1 MTQST
6 TTGSTPL
13 AATTTEHRWRAF
25 VVLAAAYFMTIV
37 DLTVTNVAL
46 PSIGRALS
54 FAENDLQWIVTA
66 YGITFGGILL
76 LGGRLSDALGRRRV
90 FILGMAVLTIAS
102 LACGLAADDLFLI
115 VARGVQGVGAALLL
129 PAALGT
135 VLAIFPE
142 GADRNRALGV
152 WGAMGA
158 MGATAGLLAGG
169 LLTKYV
175 GWEAIFFANL
185 PVGIVAIALA
195 PAWVPATRASET
207 YRRVDPVGALLVTG
221 GLVVLVYTI
230 STAPTEG
237 WVTVRTA
244 VLLAI
249 AIVLVAG
256 FAVAESRSRQP
267 LLRGRLVPGRALVNA
282 NVVGFLLG
290 GSFFSFLFVGTLYM
304 QDILGWSALET
315 GLAWLITSVSSVAL
329 AGLSQQLVTR
339 LGPAPV
345 MVFGM
350 TLMAAGIAWGTGI
363 VVDGRL
369 LADLTGPLLLVGAGT
384 AFAFIP
390 ISVAGLAGVPAAASG
405 VASGL
410 LNTSQQ
416 LGGAIGVA
424 VASTVATSHT
434 IGLLGDGVPMPQA
447 TTDGFRWAIWVCAA
461 IALAAAPVAACAVDR
476 RTKVVAEPQ
485 PVS

>member
-6 TTGSTPL
+6 TAP
-13 AATTTEHRWRAF
+13 AAEHRWRAF
-25 VVLAAAYFMTIV
+25 GVLAAAYFMTIV

-54 FAENDLQWIVTA
+54 FAEGDLQWIVTA

-90 FILGMAVLTIAS
+90 FVVGMAVLTLAS
-102 LACGLAADDLFLI
+102 LACGLAGDDLFLI
-115 VARGVQGVGAALLL
+115 VARGVQGLGAALLL

-142 GADRNRALGV
+142 GADRNGALGV
-152 WGAMGA
+152 WSAMGA

-185 PVGIVAIALA
+185 PVGVAAIALA
-195 PAWVPATRASET
+195 PVWVPATRASAIS
-207 YRRVDPVGALLVTG
+207 RRVDPLGALLITG

-237 WVTVRTA
+237 WATLRTA
-244 VLLAI
+244 SLLAV
-249 AIVLVAG
+249 AVVLIAG
-256 FAVAESRSRQP
+256 FALAENRSRQP

-290 GSFFSFLFVGTLYM
+290 ASFYSFLFIGTLYM

-315 GLAWLITSVSSVAL
+315 GLAWLITSLSSVAL
-329 AGLSQQLVTR
+329 AAGSQQLVTR

-345 MVFGM
+345 MVVGM

-384 AFAFIP
+384 AFSFIP

-424 VASTVATSHT
+424 VVSTVATSHT

-447 TTDGFRWAIWVCAA
+447 TTEGFRWAIWVCAA
-461 IALAAAPVAACAVDR
+461 IALAAAPVGAIAVDR
-476 RTKVVAEPQ
+476 RRTVLTEARVA
-485 PVS
+485 S